1 MRQLGEQWIENGRM
15 YKVVLPGLCDGCDF
29 NMGCLQNGG
38 VNCKAGHCVTK
49 QGHVKDLGPVN
60 EDGLLG
66 CPFCGEYLDIIE
78 WPNGFYLKHK
88 DKPDCILGVTNS
100 FPTKQACIDA
110 WNRRA

>member
-1 MRQLGEQWIENGRM
+1 MSSGLRIRRM

-60 EDGLLG
+60 EDGLLA
-66 CPFCGEYLDIIE
+66 CPLCGKYPTEI
-78 WPNGFYLKHK
+78 
-88 DKPDCILGVTNS
+88 NS
-100 FPTKQACIDA
+100 MSVL
-110 WNRRA
+110 

>member
-1 MRQLGEQWIENGRM
+1 M

-60 EDGLLG
+60 EDGCLAEEKLFPNISFTCDEWCVEHNEAITVMRPLCICFTSIG
-66 CPFCGEYLDIIE
+66 HQTYGKESILDE
-78 WPNGFYLKHK
+78 RKF
-88 DKPDCILGVTNS
+88 
-100 FPTKQACIDA
+100 
-110 WNRRA
+110 